1 MAVARRFS
9 IVVATGA
16 LLAGC
21 YSLQSARGATP
32 EVGTKVAFDV
42 NDAGRVGLGGALG
55 PEVAQIEGRLVERD
69 SAGYLLAISNVRL
82 LQGGEQVWT
91 GEQVR
96 IRQDF
101 VGNTYI
107 RRFSM
112 ARSIGFGAAGIG
124 GFAAF
129 LATRSLLGSGGRGDD
144 PPPDDSVN
152 TRLGRP

>member
-1 MAVARRFS
+1 MALAGRFS
-9 IVVATGA
+9 IVVAAGA

-32 EVGTKVAFDV
+32 EVGTKIALDL

-55 PEVAQIEGRLVERD
+55 PEVQQIEGRLVERD
-69 SAGYLLAISNVRL
+69 SAGLLLAVSNIRL
-82 LQGGEQVWT
+82 LQGGEQVWS

-96 IRQDF
+96 IRPEF
-101 VGNTYI
+101 VGNTYV

-112 ARSIGFGAAGIG
+112 GRSIGFGAAGIG

-129 LATRSLLGSGGRGDD
+129 LATRSLLGSGSRGDD
-144 PPPDDSVN
+144 RPPDDSVN

>member
-1 MAVARRFS
+1 MASAGRFS
-9 IVVATGA
+9 IVVAAGA

-21 YSLQSARGATP
+21 YSLQSARGAAP

-42 NDAGRVGLGGALG
+42 NDMGRVGLGGALG
-55 PEVAQIEGRLVERD
+55 PEVSQIEGRLIERD

-82 LQGGEQVWT
+82 LHGGEQVWT

-96 IRQDF
+96 IRPEF
-101 VGNTYI
+101 VGNTYT

-112 ARSIGFGAAGIG
+112 GRSIGFGAASIG

-129 LATRSLLGSGGRGDD
+129 LATRSLLTSSTRGDD
-144 PPPDDSVN
+144 GPSGDTTQ

>member
-1 MAVARRFS
+1 MALAGRFS
-9 IVVATGA
+9 IVVAAGA

-32 EVGTKVAFDV
+32 EVGTKIALDL

-55 PEVAQIEGRLVERD
+55 PEVMQIEGRLVERD
-69 SAGYLLAISNVRL
+69 SAGLLLAVSNIRL
-82 LQGGEQVWT
+82 LQGGEQVWS

-96 IRQDF
+96 IRPDF

-112 ARSIGFGAAGIG
+112 GRSIGFGAAGIG

-129 LATRSLLGSGGRGDD
+129 LATRSLLGSGTRGDD
-144 PPPDDSVN
+144 RPPDDSVN

>member
-1 MAVARRFS
+1 MALAGRFS

-32 EVGTKVAFDV
+32 EVGTKIAFDV

-55 PEVAQIEGRLVERD
+55 PEVAQIEGRLVEKD

-82 LQGGEQVWT
+82 LKGGEQVWT
-91 GEQVR
+91 DEQVR
-96 IRQDF
+96 IKSEF

-112 ARSIGFGAAGIG
+112 GRTLGFGAAGIG

-129 LATRSLLGSGGRGDD
+129 LATRSLLGSGTRGDD
-144 PPPDDSVN
+144 RPPDDSVDV
-152 TRLGRP
+152 RLGRP